1 MLISR
6 QERARICSDTELG
19 AGNVLRR
26 LAAYE
31 RPLDEPV
38 LHTDGTWRAPDGSRP
53 DVLTLGQLYEVVEA
67 YAGWYAAHG
76 VRPRDPVAI
85 HSSCAAEFAVNF
97 LALTSIGAVPSF
109 VNGNLSPEIA
119 REYVR
124 RQGAVGAFT
133 DEAHREVLAE
143 DAAGEG
149 DAKAAGGTG
158 GSGGTGGPDGARG
171 SGGHGPALRF
181 RLTAADV
188 RPEHRAS
195 LPPSYPYRHDPTDPV
210 LISHSSGTTGLPKG
224 VPHTHRTLMY
234 AQLHRLRFSTGADM
248 ERTLVGLPGAHNAMV
263 ATLLYCLLL
272 RTDLKL
278 LSSQRGTDVLDA
290 IEAFRPTTVLAFAG
304 TFGEMAAEDLTAR
317 DLSSVQVW
325 FNTGDAAHEAH
336 IRALVQHG
344 SRIEIRRD
352 LSRVRVG
359 GSVFVDGL
367 GSSEAGY
374 SVFHNRHTKDTS
386 AYSRCVGK
394 PISFAEAAVL
404 AEDGTPLPP
413 GQIGRL
419 GLKSPTLT
427 PGYWNDSLTWN
438 RMRLGG
444 YWLTGDLAHQDEEG
458 NFYHLDRAPDAIR
471 TPAGIVFSTRTEELL
486 LAALP
491 ELSDCTVV
499 GVAPDGVRADWDG
512 DGEAEAYALLQLA
525 DAGGAGEERNGPR
538 DDGQRTG
545 TAVDEEWTGRVN
557 AVLTAAGFPP
567 VTRALRMEAGD
578 VAKGA
583 TGKVLKRVMRDRF
596 AADTAAGV
604 AAEEQHA

>member
-19 AGNVLRR
+19 AGNILARLTAYDRPRDEVVLRM
-26 LAAYE
+26 
-31 RPLDEPV
+31 
-38 LHTDGTWRAPDGSRP
+38 DGNWQAPNGSCPTR
-53 DVLTLGQLYEVVEA
+53 LTLGELREVVET
-67 YAGWYAAHG
+67 YAGWYAAQG
-76 VRPRDPVAI
+76 VRPRDPVAL
-85 HSSCAAEFAVNF
+85 HSYSSAEFAVNF
-97 LALTSIGAVPSF
+97 LALTSLGAIPSF
-109 VNGNLSPEIA
+109 VNGNLPPDIA

-133 DEAHREVLAE
+133 DREHREVLSTEAS
-143 DAAGEG
+143 DLG
-149 DAKAAGGTG
+149 
-158 GSGGTGGPDGARG
+158 
-171 SGGHGPALRF
+171 F
-181 RLTAADV
+181 RATAADI
-188 RPEHRAS
+188 RPGHRAS

-210 LISHSSGTTGLPKG
+210 LISHSSGTTGMPKG

-234 AQLHRLRFSTGADM
+234 AQLHRLRYSTGTDM

-272 RTDLKL
+272 RTDIKL
-278 LSSQRGTDVLDA
+278 LSSQRGTEVLDA
-290 IEAFRPTTVLAFAG
+290 IEEFRPTTVLAFAG
-304 TFGEMAAEDLTAR
+304 TFGEMAAEDLTNR

-336 IRALVQHG
+336 IRALVRHG
-344 SRIEIRRD
+344 SHQTIGRD
-352 LSRVRVG
+352 LRRVRLD

-386 AYSRCVGK
+386 AYSRCVGR

-413 GQIGRL
+413 GEIGRL

-444 YWLTGDLAHQDEEG
+444 YWLTGDLAHQDEDG

-471 TPAGIVFSTRTEELL
+471 TSAGVVFSTRTEELL
-486 LAALP
+486 LRELP
-491 ELSDCTVV
+491 ELADCTVV
-499 GVAPDGVRADWDG
+499 GVADDGVRADWDG
-512 DGEAEAYALLQLA
+512 DGVAHAYALLQLA
-525 DAGGAGEERNGPR
+525 DEEGG
-538 DDGQRTG
+538 DDGELT
-545 TAVDEEWTGRVN
+545 VRVN
-557 AVLTAAGFPP
+557 SALEAAGFPP
-567 VTRALRMEAGD
+567 VTRALRMKPDD

-596 AADTAAGV
+596 AASSAK
-604 AAEEQHA
+604 EQR

>member
-19 AGNVLRR
+19 AGNILRR
-26 LAAYE
+26 LRAYE

-38 LHTDGTWRAPDGSRP
+38 LRTDGTWRAPDGSRP
-53 DVLTLGQLYEVVEA
+53 NVLTLGELYEVVEA
-67 YAGWYAAHG
+67 YAGWYAAGG

-85 HSSCAAEFAVNF
+85 HSHSAAEFAVNF
-97 LALTSIGAVPSF
+97 LALTSLGAIPSF
-109 VNGNLSPEIA
+109 VNGNLAPEIA
-119 REYVR
+119 REYIR

-133 DEAHREVLAE
+133 DAAHHEVL
-143 DAAGEG
+143 
-149 DAKAAGGTG
+149 TG
-158 GSGGTGGPDGARG
+158 HDSGLGLG
-171 SGGHGPALRF
+171 F
-181 RLTAADV
+181 RVTADDI
-188 RPEHRAS
+188 RPQDRAS

-272 RTDLKL
+272 RTDIKL

-290 IEAFRPTTVLAFAG
+290 VEEFRPTTVLAFAG

-336 IRALVQHG
+336 IRALVRHG
-344 SRIEIRRD
+344 SRLEIRRD
-352 LSRVRVG
+352 LSRVRVE

-444 YWLTGDLAHQDEEG
+444 YWLTGDLAHQDEDG

-486 LAALP
+486 LAELP
-491 ELSDCTVV
+491 GLADCTVV
-499 GVAPDGVRADWDG
+499 GVAPEGVRADWDG

-525 DAGGAGEERNGPR
+525 DDSGGEDSDEFGDEG
-538 DDGQRTG
+538 
-545 TAVDEEWTGRVN
+545 DEEWTERVN

-567 VTRALRMEAGD
+567 VTRALRMKPDD

-596 AADTAAGV
+596 AADTADTI
-604 AAEEQHA
+604 AAKEQHA

>member
-19 AGNVLRR
+19 AGNILAR
-26 LAAYE
+26 LAAYD
-31 RPLDEPV
+31 RPRDEVV
-38 LHTDGTWRAPDGSRP
+38 LRMDGNWLAPDGSCP
-53 DVLTLGQLYEVVEA
+53 THLTLGELREVVET
-67 YAGWYAAHG
+67 YSGWYTAHG
-76 VRPRDPVAI
+76 VRPRDPVAL
-85 HSSCAAEFAVNF
+85 HSCSSAEFAVNF
-97 LALTSIGAVPSF
+97 LALTSLGAIPSF
-109 VNGNLSPEIA
+109 VNGNLAPDMA

-133 DEAHREVLAE
+133 DREHHAVLAS
-143 DAAGEG
+143 
-149 DAKAAGGTG
+149 KAPDPAS
-158 GSGGTGGPDGARG
+158 GSGLG
-171 SGGHGPALRF
+171 F
-181 RLTAADV
+181 CVTAADI

-210 LISHSSGTTGLPKG
+210 LISHSSGTTGMPKG

-234 AQLHRLRFSTGADM
+234 AQLHRLRYSTGTDM

-272 RTDLKL
+272 RTDIKL
-278 LSSQRGTDVLDA
+278 LSSQRGTEVLDA
-290 IEAFRPTTVLAFAG
+290 IEDFRPTTVLAFAG
-304 TFGEMAAEDLTAR
+304 TFGEMAAEDLTTR

-336 IRALVQHG
+336 IRALVRYG
-344 SRIEIRRD
+344 SHQTIGKD
-352 LSRVRVG
+352 LRRVRVD

-386 AYSRCVGK
+386 AYSRCVGR

-413 GQIGRL
+413 GEIGRL

-444 YWLTGDLAHQDEEG
+444 YWLTGDLAHQDEDG

-471 TPAGIVFSTRTEELL
+471 TPDGVVFSTRTEELL
-486 LAALP
+486 LRELP
-491 ELSDCTVV
+491 ELADCTVV
-499 GVAPDGVRADWDG
+499 GGAEDGVRADWDG
-512 DGEAEAYALLQLA
+512 DGVAHAYALLQLA
-525 DAGGAGEERNGPR
+525 NGEGARAAGEGEAEGGPT
-538 DDGQRTG
+538 DGELT
-545 TAVDEEWTGRVN
+545 DRVN
-557 AVLTAAGFPP
+557 ATLRSAGFPP
-567 VTRALRMEAGD
+567 VTRALRMKPDD

-596 AADTAAGV
+596 AAST
-604 AAEEQHA
+604 AEERR

>member
-19 AGNVLRR
+19 AGNVLAR

-31 RPLDEPV
+31 RPLDEVV
-38 LHTDGTWRAPDGSRP
+38 LRMDGNWRAPDGSCP
-53 DVLTLGQLYEVVEA
+53 TQLTLGELCEVVET
-67 YAGWYAAHG
+67 YAGWYAAQG
-76 VRPRDPVAI
+76 VRPRDPVAL
-85 HSSCAAEFAVNF
+85 HSYSSAEFAVNF
-97 LALTSIGAVPSF
+97 LALTSLGAIPSF
-109 VNGNLSPEIA
+109 VNGNLPPDIA

-133 DEAHREVLAE
+133 DREHHDVLAS
-143 DAAGEG
+143 AS
-149 DAKAAGGTG
+149 
-158 GSGGTGGPDGARG
+158 GSASGLGFRG
-171 SGGHGPALRF
+171 
-181 RLTAADV
+181 TAADI

-195 LPPSYPYRHDPTDPV
+195 LPPAYPYRHDPTDPV
-210 LISHSSGTTGLPKG
+210 LISHSSGTTGMPKG

-234 AQLHRLRFSTGADM
+234 AQLHRLRYSTGTDM

-272 RTDLKL
+272 RTDIKL
-278 LSSQRGTDVLDA
+278 LSSQRGTKVLDA
-290 IEAFRPTTVLAFAG
+290 IEEFRPTTVLAFAG
-304 TFGEMAAEDLTAR
+304 TFGEMAAEDLTDR

-336 IRALVQHG
+336 IRALVRHG
-344 SRIEIRRD
+344 SHQTIGKD
-352 LSRVRVG
+352 LRRVRVD

-386 AYSRCVGK
+386 AYSRCVGR

-413 GQIGRL
+413 GEIGRL

-444 YWLTGDLAHQDEEG
+444 YWLTGDLAHQDEDG

-471 TPAGIVFSTRTEELL
+471 TRAGVVFSTRTEELL
-486 LAALP
+486 LRELP
-491 ELSDCTVV
+491 ELADCTVV
-499 GVAPDGVRADWDG
+499 GVAEDGVRADWDG
-512 DGEAEAYALLQLA
+512 DGVADAYALLQLSNEDDGA
-525 DAGGAGEERNGPR
+525 DEERLG
-538 DDGQRTG
+538 DGELT
-545 TAVDEEWTGRVN
+545 ERVN
-557 AVLTAAGFPP
+557 MALKAAGFPP
-567 VTRALRMEAGD
+567 MTRALRMKPDD

-596 AADTAAGV
+596 TTSFAAP
-604 AAEEQHA
+604 AAEERR